1 MEFTKKGIHNKHNFI
16 NNGKFNCEINDFF
29 LPVLC
34 RIPILTLLVI
44 LVVNISN
51 MECCLF
57 WNITMIDG
65 KI

>member
-16 NNGKFNCEINDFF
+16 DQGKFDYYINLFF
-29 LPVLC
+29 LPVSC
-34 RIPILTLLVI
+34 IIPMLTLIVI
-44 LVVNISN
+44 LVVNILN

-57 WNITMIDG
+57 WNIAMIDG